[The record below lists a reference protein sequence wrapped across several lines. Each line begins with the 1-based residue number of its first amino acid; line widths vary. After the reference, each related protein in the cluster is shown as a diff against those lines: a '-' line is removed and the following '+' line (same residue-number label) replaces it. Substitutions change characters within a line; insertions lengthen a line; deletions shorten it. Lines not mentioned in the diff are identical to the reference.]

1 MLKILGRTNSS
12 NVQKVLWACDE
23 LELSYQREDI
33 GGDFGGNQEPKYLA
47 MNPNGL
53 VPTMIDNGN
62 VLWESNAIIRYLC
75 ENHAPNL
82 LLPEDPWQV
91 ALAQQWMDWQQ
102 TVLAPAIRPV
112 FWGLVRTPEDERNVD
127 EIAAGQTQTA
137 SAMTILD
144 HHLSQNTFV
153 AGSSLS
159 LGDIPVGIMAY
170 RWFQLDIERIE
181 LPHLA
186 RWYQSLTD
194 RKAYRDRAM
203 IGLS

>member
-127 EIAAGQTQTA
+127 EIAAGQAQTA

-186 RWYQSLTD
+186 RWYQSLAD

>member
-33 GGDFGGNQEPKYLA
+33 GGDFGGTQESKYLA

-127 EIAAGQTQTA
+127 EIAAGQAQTA

-181 LPHLA
+181 LPHLV
-186 RWYQSLTD
+186 RWYQSLAD

>member
-112 FWGLVRTPEDERNVD
+112 FWGLVRTPEDERNVE

-159 LGDIPVGIMAY
+159 FGDIPVGIMAY

-186 RWYQSLTD
+186 RWYQSLAD

>member
-33 GGDFGGNQEPKYLA
+33 GGDFGGNQELTYLA

-127 EIAAGQTQTA
+127 EISAGQAQTA

-144 HHLSQNTFV
+144 HHLSQNPFV
-153 AGSSLS
+153 AGSRISF
-159 LGDIPVGIMAY
+159 GDIPVGIMAY

-186 RWYQSLTD
+186 RWYQSLAD

>member
-75 ENHAPNL
+75 ENHAPNV

-127 EIAAGQTQTA
+127 EIAAGQAQTA

-159 LGDIPVGIMAY
+159 FGDIPVGIMAY
-170 RWFQLDIERIE
+170 RWFELDIERIE

-186 RWYQSLTD
+186 RWYQSLAD

-203 IGLS
+203 IGLT

>member
-75 ENHAPNL
+75 EIHAPNL
-82 LLPEDPWQV
+82 LLPTNPWQI

-112 FWGLVRTPEDERNVD
+112 FWGLVRTPEDERNVE

-186 RWYQSLTD
+186 RWYQSLAD

-203 IGLS
+203 IGLT

>member
-75 ENHAPNL
+75 EIHAPNL
-82 LLPEDPWQV
+82 LLPTDPWQI

-127 EIAAGQTQTA
+127 EISAGQTQTA

-186 RWYQSLTD
+186 RWYQSLAD

-203 IGLS
+203 IGLT

>member
-33 GGDFGGNQEPKYLA
+33 GGDFGGTQESKYLA

-144 HHLSQNTFV
+144 HHLSQNAFV

-186 RWYQSLTD
+186 RWYQSLAD

>member
-75 ENHAPNL
+75 EIHAPNL
-82 LLPEDPWQV
+82 LLPTDPWQI

-186 RWYQSLTD
+186 RWYQSLAD

-203 IGLS
+203 IGLT

>member
-33 GGDFGGNQEPKYLA
+33 GGDFGGTQESKYLA

-62 VLWESNAIIRYLC
+62 VLWESNAIIRYLS
-75 ENHAPNL
+75 ENHAPNV

-159 LGDIPVGIMAY
+159 FGDIPVGIMAY

-186 RWYQSLTD
+186 RWYQSLAD

>member
-33 GGDFGGNQEPKYLA
+33 GGDFGGTQESKYLA

-159 LGDIPVGIMAY
+159 FGDIPVGIMAY

-186 RWYQSLTD
+186 RWYQSLAD

>member
-33 GGDFGGNQEPKYLA
+33 GGDFGGTQESKYLA

-112 FWGLVRTPEDERNVD
+112 FWGLVRTPEDERNVE

-186 RWYQSLTD
+186 RWYQSLAD

>member
-1 MLKILGRTNSS
+1 MLTILGRTNSS

-75 ENHAPNL
+75 EIHAPNL
-82 LLPEDPWQV
+82 LLPTDPWQI

-186 RWYQSLTD
+186 RWYQSLAD

>member
-33 GGDFGGNQEPKYLA
+33 GGDFGGNQESKYLA

-137 SAMTILD
+137 SAVTILD

-181 LPHLA
+181 LPHLV
-186 RWYQSLTD
+186 RWYQSLAD

>member
-33 GGDFGGNQEPKYLA
+33 GGDFGGTQESKYLA

-75 ENHAPNL
+75 ENHAPNA

-144 HHLSQNTFV
+144 HHLSQNAFV

-186 RWYQSLTD
+186 RWYQSLAD

>member
-33 GGDFGGNQEPKYLA
+33 GGDFGGNQESKYLA

-159 LGDIPVGIMAY
+159 FGDIPVGIMAY

-186 RWYQSLTD
+186 RWYQSLAD

>member
-33 GGDFGGNQEPKYLA
+33 GGDFGGNQELTYLA

-75 ENHAPNL
+75 ESRAPNV
-82 LLPEDPWQV
+82 LLPKDPWQV

-127 EIAAGQTQTA
+127 EISAGQAQTA

-144 HHLSQNTFV
+144 HHLSQSPFV
-153 AGSSLS
+153 AGSRISF
-159 LGDIPVGIMAY
+159 GDIPVGIMAY

-186 RWYQSLTD
+186 RWYQSLAD

>member
-127 EIAAGQTQTA
+127 EIAAGQAQTA

-159 LGDIPVGIMAY
+159 FGDIPVGIMAY

-186 RWYQSLTD
+186 RWYQSLAD

>member
-1 MLKILGRTNSS
+1 MLSPERIANGSARDN
-12 NVQKVLWACDE
+12 A
-23 LELSYQREDI
+23 
-33 GGDFGGNQEPKYLA
+33 PK
-47 MNPNGL
+47 
-53 VPTMIDNGN
+53 
-62 VLWESNAIIRYLC
+62 LC
-75 ENHAPNL
+75 ATTS
-82 LLPEDPWQV
+82 
-91 ALAQQWMDWQQ
+91 A
-102 TVLAPAIRPV
+102 
-112 FWGLVRTPEDERNVD
+112 PEDERNVD

-144 HHLSQNTFV
+144 HHLSQNAFV

-186 RWYQSLTD
+186 RWYQSLAD

>member
-33 GGDFGGNQEPKYLA
+33 GGDFGGNQELTYLA

-159 LGDIPVGIMAY
+159 FGDIPVGIMAY

-186 RWYQSLTD
+186 RWYQSLAD

>member
-33 GGDFGGNQEPKYLA
+33 GGDFGGTQEPKYLA

-75 ENHAPNL
+75 ENRAPNV

-127 EIAAGQTQTA
+127 EISAGQTQTA

-153 AGSSLS
+153 AGSRMSF
-159 LGDIPVGIMAY
+159 GDIPVGIMAY

-186 RWYQSLTD
+186 RWYQSLAD

>member
-181 LPHLA
+181 LPHLV
-186 RWYQSLTD
+186 RWYQSLAD

>member
-33 GGDFGGNQEPKYLA
+33 GGDFGGTQESKYLA

-186 RWYQSLTD
+186 RWYQSLAD

>member
-33 GGDFGGNQEPKYLA
+33 GGDFGGTQESKYLA

-75 ENHAPNL
+75 EIHAPNL
-82 LLPEDPWQV
+82 LLPTDPWQI

-112 FWGLVRTPEDERNVD
+112 FWGLVRTPENERNVD
-127 EIAAGQTQTA
+127 EIATGQAQTA

-144 HHLSQNTFV
+144 HHLSQNQFV
-153 AGSSLS
+153 VGSRMSF
-159 LGDIPVGIMAY
+159 GDIPVGIMAY

-186 RWYQSLTD
+186 RWYQSLAD

>member
-33 GGDFGGNQEPKYLA
+33 GGDFGGNQEPTYLA

-62 VLWESNAIIRYLC
+62 VLWESNAIIRYLY
-75 ENHAPNL
+75 ESRAPNV

-112 FWGLVRTPEDERNVD
+112 FWGLVRTPENERNVD
-127 EIAAGQTQTA
+127 EIATGQAQTA

-144 HHLSQNTFV
+144 HHLSQNQFV
-153 AGSSLS
+153 VGSRMSF
-159 LGDIPVGIMAY
+159 GDIPVGIMAY

-186 RWYQSLTD
+186 RWYQSLAD

>member
-75 ENHAPNL
+75 EIHAPNL
-82 LLPEDPWQV
+82 LLPTNPWQI

-112 FWGLVRTPEDERNVD
+112 FWGLVRTPEDERNVE
-127 EIAAGQTQTA
+127 EIAAGQTETA

-159 LGDIPVGIMAY
+159 FGDIPVGIMAY

-186 RWYQSLTD
+186 RWYQSLAD

>member
-33 GGDFGGNQEPKYLA
+33 GGDFGGTQESKYLA

-127 EIAAGQTQTA
+127 EIAAGQAQTA

-186 RWYQSLTD
+186 RWYQSLAD

>member
-33 GGDFGGNQEPKYLA
+33 GGDFGGNQESKYLA

-127 EIAAGQTQTA
+127 EIAAGQAQTA

-186 RWYQSLTD
+186 RWYQSLAD

>member
-75 ENHAPNL
+75 ENHAPNV

-186 RWYQSLTD
+186 RWYQSLAD

>member
-1 MLKILGRTNSS
+1 
-12 NVQKVLWACDE
+12 
-23 LELSYQREDI
+23 
-33 GGDFGGNQEPKYLA
+33 

-75 ENHAPNL
+75 EIHAPNL
-82 LLPEDPWQV
+82 LLPTDPWQI

-112 FWGLVRTPEDERNVD
+112 FWGLVRTPEDERNMD
-127 EIAAGQTQTA
+127 EISAGQAQTA

-144 HHLSQNTFV
+144 HHLSKNPFV

-159 LGDIPVGIMAY
+159 FGDIPVGIMAY
-170 RWFQLDIERIE
+170 RWFELDIERIE

-186 RWYQSLTD
+186 RWYRSLAD

-203 IGLS
+203 VELT

>member
-33 GGDFGGNQEPKYLA
+33 GGDFGGTQESKYLA

-127 EIAAGQTQTA
+127 EIAAGQAQTA

-159 LGDIPVGIMAY
+159 FGDIPVGIMAY

-186 RWYQSLTD
+186 RWYQSLAD

-203 IGLS
+203 IGLT

>member
-127 EIAAGQTQTA
+127 EISAGQAQTA

-144 HHLSQNTFV
+144 HHLSQNPFV
-153 AGSSLS
+153 AGSRISF
-159 LGDIPVGIMAY
+159 GDIPVGIMAY

-186 RWYQSLTD
+186 RWYQSLAD

>member
-33 GGDFGGNQEPKYLA
+33 GGDFGGTQESKYLA

-153 AGSSLS
+153 AGSRLS

-170 RWFQLDIERIE
+170 RWFQLNIERIE

-186 RWYQSLTD
+186 RWYQSLAD

-203 IGLS
+203 IGLT

>member
-159 LGDIPVGIMAY
+159 FGDIPVGIMAY

-186 RWYQSLTD
+186 RWYQSLAD